1 MLINP
6 SKRLKKDKGIEKEKK
21 DEERD
26 KTLFAYSSVFL
37 SHFPFTR
44 MWAHTYYVRKQMQ
57 T

>member
-26 KTLFAYSSVFL
+26 TTFLFAYSSVFL
-37 SHFPFTR
+37 SHFPF
-44 MWAHTYYVRKQMQ
+44 MCM
-57 T
+57 